1 MRGGL
6 ARALGEAL
14 QSRQSDDS
22 ELDTHHVL
30 LRILNQQFTEPLR
43 QRGERM
49 PNAGVLLLT
58 KEQGEDDE
66 VVRKSSS
73 HHLCSPVI
81 FIAQRGYGAH
91 SAQKAWRS
99 RTQALSNPHLRH
111 PFYVVQYQ
119 LAPP

>member
-66 VVRKSSS
+66 V
-73 HHLCSPVI
+73 
-81 FIAQRGYGAH
+81 RGYGAH